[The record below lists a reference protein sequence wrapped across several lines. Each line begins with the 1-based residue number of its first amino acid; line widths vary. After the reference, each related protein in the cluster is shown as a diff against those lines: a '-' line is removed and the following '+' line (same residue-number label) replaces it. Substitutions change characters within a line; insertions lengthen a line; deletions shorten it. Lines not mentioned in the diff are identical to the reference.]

1 MHRTITRGMLPAV
14 FLTLICSVTLVPL
27 QAEDKSC
34 STAHSAGKWAY
45 TYTGTILTPNGP
57 LPVAAV
63 GHFRATATGTL
74 VGSQTRSVGGS
85 SGVEDVSGTF
95 HVNNDCTGT
104 ATIDVLVN
112 GQVQRTAV
120 LALAYDS
127 NMNHARGIF
136 ESLVLAD
143 GTDLPVVITSDNTKM
158 FSKD

>member
-1 MHRTITRGMLPAV
+1 
-14 FLTLICSVTLVPL
+14 
-27 QAEDKSC
+27 
-34 STAHSAGKWAY
+34 
-45 TYTGTILTPNGP
+45 
-57 LPVAAV
+57 
-63 GHFRATATGTL
+63 
-74 VGSQTRSVGGS
+74 VGGS